1 MRRSCR
7 RRVCRLICRSS
18 HIKVIHLFPSVK
30 APSIAKNGCGM
41 PFMTCKSTGFWQGDY
56 SQLPPALV
64 MVGELDVLR
73 TEGEQ
78 YAEKLQKH

>member
-1 MRRSCR
+1 
-7 RRVCRLICRSS
+7 
-18 HIKVIHLFPSVK
+18 
-30 APSIAKNGCGM
+30 M
-41 PFMTCKSTGFWQGDY
+41 PFMTCSDY

-78 YAEKLQKH
+78 YAEKLQKAGVTLR